1 MENSIVPPNCNTGVP
16 IYNNDYQYGFFH
28 PDDEVS
34 YSIDWLRITTGKIEY
49 GDDQEPK
56 TTSIPLIN
64 ELLKVLKSNYNYF
77 DLIIEPG
84 GYYGFRSKMIVCD
97 GIKINLYGPP
107 NKKGETTTMIDIS
120 GTGCDRFRTLF
131 DWYYLIKFCIE
142 DLNCNCSRID
152 EAIDDF
158 YGNSITYKEFFDVSK
173 KGFYSRSGSPKNKLQ
188 WIINDWDDY
197 DAGCTIKWYS
207 DTSNIQLV
215 SYNKMAEQKNKN
227 NPIPDTPQWL
237 RHEMRFFDE
246 QANNQLRVFYDC
258 LCFEVMGQVSV
269 NSTVF
274 SKYVSSA
281 LYECLRLYKPC
292 KDTNKARWVEH
303 PGWKAFIG
311 DISGIKFKRSK
322 TKNDKILKT
331 KIYFE
336 ESYSRF
342 LLKMYLVFGKEYFNL
357 WIKDFLFN
365 NRKKLEPEDYVN
377 INELRHELG
386 MVMLN
391 INQILIKAAEMQL
404 LTDEDLNIINQYDLP
419 NKQDF
424 IKDELGQVIH
434 ADKKKLVDIGN
445 EIQDERKRILKKI
458 EQLQAL
464 LGENYE

>member
-1 MENSIVPPNCNTGVP
+1 MENSIVPPNGNTGVQS
-16 IYNNDYQYGFFH
+16 YNIDYKFGFFH
-28 PDDEVS
+28 PEAEIS

-49 GDDQEPK
+49 GEDQEPK

-64 ELLKVLKSNYNYF
+64 DLLKVLKSNYNYF
-77 DLIIEPG
+77 DLVIESG

-97 GIKINLYGPP
+97 GIQINYYGPP
-107 NKKGETTTMIDIS
+107 NKKGDITTMIELS
-120 GTGCDRFRTLF
+120 GTGCDRFKSIF
-131 DWYYLIKFCIE
+131 DWYFLIKFLIE
-142 DLNCNCSRID
+142 ELNCNCSRID

-158 YGNSITYKEFFDVSK
+158 YGKKISMNDFLDTCKDGFFI
-173 KGFYSRSGSPKNKLQ
+173 RSGSPKNKPK
-188 WIINDWDDY
+188 WIINNWKNYDD
-197 DAGCTIKWYS
+197 GCTIEFYS
-207 DTSNIQLV
+207 PTSSIQLV
-215 SYNKMAEQKNKN
+215 SYNKMAEQIAKN
-227 NPIPDTPQWL
+227 NPISDTVQWL

-258 LCFEVMGQVSV
+258 LCFEVMGQISE
-269 NSTVF
+269 NSTAF

-281 LYECLRLYKPC
+281 LYECLKLYKSC
-292 KDTNKARWVEH
+292 NDSNKSRWIEH

-336 ESYSRF
+336 DSYSRF

-365 NRKKLEPEDYVN
+365 NRKKLDPEDYVN

-386 MVMLN
+386 MKTLR
-391 INQILIKAAEMQL
+391 IDEILIKAAEMQL
-404 LTDEDLNIINQYDLP
+404 LSDEDLKIINQYDLP

-445 EIQDERKRILKKI
+445 EIQDERKRIIKKI

-464 LGENYE
+464 LGDDNE

>member
-1 MENSIVPPNCNTGVP
+1 MENSIKSPNCNTGVQS
-16 IYNNDYQYGFFH
+16 YNINYKFGFFH
-28 PDDEVS
+28 PEAEIS

-49 GDDQEPK
+49 GEDQEPK

-84 GYYGFRSKMIVCD
+84 GNFGYRSKMVVSD
-97 GIKINLYGPP
+97 GIKFHLYGPP

-120 GTGCDRFRTLF
+120 GSGCDRFKSIF
-131 DWYYLIKFCIE
+131 DWYYLIKFLIE
-142 DLNCNCSRID
+142 ELNCNCSRID
-152 EAIDDF
+152 EAVDDF
-158 YGNSITYKEFFDVSK
+158 YGKHITMKEFFDIVK
-173 KGFYSRSGSPKNKLQ
+173 KGFYIRSGSPKNKPK
-188 WIINDWDDY
+188 WIINDWNNYDY
-197 DAGCTIKWYS
+197 GCTIEFYS
-207 DTSNIQLV
+207 PTSSIQLV
-215 SYNKMAEQKNKN
+215 SYNKMAEQIAKN
-227 NPIPDTPQWL
+227 NPLPDTPQWL

-258 LCFEVMGQVSV
+258 LCFEVMGQINE
-269 NSTVF
+269 NSTAF

-281 LYECLRLYKPC
+281 LYECLKLYEPC
-292 KDTNKARWVEH
+292 NDTNKSRWIEH
-303 PGWKAFIG
+303 SGWKAFIG

-322 TKNDKILKT
+322 IKNDKILKT
-331 KIYFE
+331 KVYFE

-342 LLKMYLVFGKEYFNL
+342 LLKMYLVFGKEYFEL
-357 WIKDFLFN
+357 WLKDFLYN
-365 NRKKLEPEDYVN
+365 NRKKLEPVDYVS

-386 MVMLN
+386 LELLKV
-391 INQILIKAAEMQL
+391 NQIVIKAAEMQL
-404 LTDEDLNIINQYDLP
+404 LKDDEIKIINQYDLP

-445 EIQDERKRILKKI
+445 EIQDERNRIIKKI

-464 LGENYE
+464 LGENDE